1 MAFLGFA
8 VASVLIYAAWAFWV
22 LLLPDNLFV
31 PLLDLGKITGYRWS
45 SAGIYLAIVVGLYA
59 LYGFGYYL
67 VASDRARSLA
77 AILCASV
84 GFCAVMVLA
93 YPATAVDVFGY
104 IAHGRLLALHNV
116 NPFVTTPGEFP
127 QDEIVR
133 FLAYPGEPSQYGP

>member
-22 LLLPDNLFV
+22 PLLPENLYV

-45 SAGIYLAIVVGLYA
+45 SAGTYLAIVLALYA
-59 LYGFGYYL
+59 LYGIGYFL
-67 VASDRARSLA
+67 VATNRARSLV
-77 AILCASV
+77 AILLASF

-104 IAHGRLLALHNV
+104 VAHGRLLALHSV
-116 NPFVTTPGEFP
+116 NPFVATPGDFP
-127 QDEIVR
+127 QDDIVR
-133 FLAYPGEPSQYGP
+133 FL